1 MTESEANNDNRFALV
16 EKYKQKLIEATN
28 IETNKDEMA
37 VIDNILFRLWQ
48 MGWLDLMEKQENG
61 LIIELPAPIGS
72 DVWLVHKQDGYCTVS
87 YVDMMIF
94 PLDLIEEWGKT
105 VFATREEAE
114 KRLEELKNERL

>member
-1 MTESEANNDNRFALV
+1 MEPNEA
-16 EKYKQKLIEATN
+16 IEAIKSN
-28 IETNKDEMA
+28 YPPENYS
-37 VIDNILFRLWQ
+37 ILREA
-48 MGWLDLMEKQENG
+48 LDLSMELLDKKEKG
-61 LIIELPAPIGS
+61 LLIELPVPIGS